1 MSEEE
6 DDRQSDFPS
15 IEVVNR
21 PDKGHDSSSD
31 VDEQELNRL
40 LGGADKRPAMRMYA
54 DEIEEK
60 QKANQ

>member
-15 IEVVNR
+15 IKVVNR
-21 PDKGHDSSSD
+21 LESGHDSSSD